1 MRFLLALSHVALRL
15 ARVSIGW
22 FPPLLVLFF
31 GFLYLWRLF
40 HFFLAPG
47 IPVVIQVPGGLE
59 PSFVRVGSYSVDLE
73 AGSVIAE
80 DIRWF
85 EESQTLA
92 EIESVSARRTGG
104 AWQIRGRDLFATL
117 ERSESGKFPWER
129 LFPPPKADQPPGPPW
144 VALVDRAEVRVIDR
158 TQTPPLM
165 SVVHLSDI
173 WAEQA
178 NRYTTTSAFW
188 HGGLG
193 ISQAKFAA
201 VMHEE
206 GDSWIQSEGKEFNV
220 PVLLQWAKPWLP
232 PDQQRQIEPLKARE
246 LIATGTVVTRVQPG
260 KEPRVAANLFVD
272 GTGVAYADYLRNAVV
287 EGVVVLRDNQLQT
300 DAVVRDVGRR
310 LDVQGLAVLGNRPEW
325 KGRLEAE
332 IRDRR
337 ALWDEA
343 AKLLPKNIQ
352 FQGLAYRGWVVTNG
366 RDVKL
371 AGNAEARRLSAEGEA
386 VTNIAGRVVGN
397 GQTVTAQ
404 VMRADALGGR
414 WRGAV
419 EYGMRNQS
427 LKGYAKAEDV
437 TLGPV
442 ARRFDVEG
450 LTGQADASIILGGTA
465 AKPDVRALVD
475 GQARYIT
482 AEQAFDFESVSF
494 RARLLGNQ
502 LTVSRFLAE
511 TAEGFVFAQGEG
523 DIRSQTF
530 RARYQTSAIELAR
543 FSENLEGLA
552 LLRGEAAFEDGR
564 FTTEGVA
571 NVYGLQAGDILVPI
585 VSARLTGDNDR
596 IALRDVQALVRGTEL
611 NGDLL
616 YDIKTGTLDGSFVGG
631 TVVLADW
638 GPATLGGRGQLLA
651 ARVSGTLES
660 PEIATLFSL
669 RDVSL
674 GGIYAASG
682 SLMARLTNNRVDLES
697 FRLGLGGGEM
707 VASGFYDLSSE
718 NYILQ
723 AILTEA
729 RIRSEPNGD
738 PALATR
744 LILDGTVSVQGR
756 GDELTYAVSNL
767 QATDINVGEQYFGS
781 GPISATWQNGEVAFQ
796 AEFGTLDRFVVIR
809 DGVYRPNENVLN
821 ARADLLGF
829 QADAIVAAAL
839 RRENQ
844 LSGDARRIL
853 RSLRGEVNASAEVSL
868 TDGALA
874 VAANDLTVSAMEILG
889 RPAGTLTAAVL
900 YGGNE
905 FRVPRLSWSEG
916 ITDASVTVRED
927 GYLEGAITV
936 EELDLVWAQL
946 AYSELN
952 LPSGQ
957 LRLSARFRGREN
969 ELEGTGEAEASNLVF
984 DAGDPERTAS
994 LQLSTITLSP
1004 GRVET
1009 SGVAQY
1015 GNLMATVGGAYDFD
1029 SGTAMARVRADEM
1042 ALARFAEFIPPL
1054 EEEDTDGTLNG
1065 ELVARFDG
1073 ARWYTEGEFLVEVS
1087 SVKLTQDEFSLGP
1100 SRATISFTPDGQLVT
1115 NWALS
1120 QPPNELGAGTA
1131 NGEATVDLTPLL
1143 TDPTDVESWRDSL
1156 EMSANATFENFRF
1169 SYVIP
1174 SADGPTTGALSG
1186 NLQANGR
1193 ITGPTVTGEL
1203 RADGAV
1209 VRLPTQPLA
1218 EATASLPPVDPD
1230 FVGVS
1235 LIVAEN
1241 TRVLAPTL
1249 DIRLHGQGT
1258 LNGRFT
1264 SPTISLP
1271 LEVDGG
1277 TMTLPSATVTL
1288 QPGGMIRVLFSGDSF
1303 SQAGRI
1309 DLDITGTTILAARRN
1324 DRFRTYRVTLGV
1336 HGDLLSATDRLNFVA
1351 SSDPADLSSDEILAI
1366 IGQRDLIA
1374 SLTSGGFGTTD
1385 FSRNLASALLP
1396 TLTNPSARKLAQ
1408 ELGLDFLYFDY
1419 NPFDGAFIT
1428 LGKVLG
1434 RRLTVYVRRQ
1444 LSQPLEGELQYE
1456 LSVEYDV
1463 PTIGGLV
1470 RELRLQY
1477 QIDQEVPWR
1486 IRLDWSRRF

>member
-1 MRFLLALSHVALRL
+1 VRFFLALSRVALRVG
-15 ARVSIGW
+15 RVSIGW

-40 HFFLAPG
+40 QFFLAPG

-73 AGSVIAE
+73 AGSVIAQ
-80 DIRWF
+80 DIRWY
-85 EESQTLA
+85 EENQTLA
-92 EIESVSARRTGG
+92 EIESISARRIGG
-104 AWQIRGRDLFATL
+104 AWQVRGRDLFATL
-117 ERSESGKFPWER
+117 ERAENGKFPWER
-129 LFPPPKADQPPGPPW
+129 LLPPPKADQPPGPPW

-193 ISQAKFAA
+193 ITQAKVAA
-201 VMHEE
+201 VLHES
-206 GDSWIQSEGKEFNV
+206 GDSWIQSEAEEFDV
-220 PVLLQWAKPWLP
+220 PVLVRWANPWLP
-232 PDQQRQIEPLKARE
+232 PDQQRQVESFAARE
-246 LIATGTVVTRVQPG
+246 MLATGTVVTRVEPG

-272 GTGVAYADYLRNAVV
+272 GTGVAYEDYLANADV

-300 DAVVRDVGRR
+300 DAVIRDVGRR
-310 LDVQGLAVLGNRPEW
+310 LDVQGLATLGNRPEW
-325 KGRLEAE
+325 KGRVDAE

-337 ALWDEA
+337 ALWNDA
-343 AKLLPKNIQ
+343 AKLLPKNLQ
-352 FQGLAYRGWVVTNG
+352 FQGLAYRGWVVTDG

-371 AGNAEARRLSAEGEA
+371 AGSAEARRLTAEGET

-397 GQTVTAQ
+397 GQSVTAQ
-404 VMRADALGGR
+404 VARADALGGR

-419 EYGMRNQS
+419 EYGLRNQS
-427 LKGYAKAEDV
+427 LKGYAKADDV

-442 ARRFDVEG
+442 ARRFDVDG
-450 LTGQADASIILGGTA
+450 LTGQADASVILGGTA

-475 GQARYIT
+475 GRARYVT
-482 AEQAFDFESVSF
+482 GDQDFDFESVSV
-494 RARLLGNQ
+494 RARLLGDQ

-511 TAEGFVFAQGEG
+511 TPEGFVVAQGEG
-523 DIRSQTF
+523 NISRQTF
-530 RARYQTSAIELAR
+530 NARYQTSALELAR
-543 FSENLEGLA
+543 FSEEIEGLA
-552 LLRGEAAFEDGR
+552 LVRGEVAFDRGR
-564 FTTEGVA
+564 FTTDGFA

-585 VSARLTGDNDR
+585 VNARIVGDNDQ
-596 IALRDVQALVRGTEL
+596 IALRDVQARVRGTAVE
-611 NGDLL
+611 GDLL
-616 YDIKTGTLDGSFVGG
+616 YDVNTGSLDGSFVGG

-638 GPATLGGRGQLLA
+638 GPETLGGRGQLLA
-651 ARVSGTLES
+651 ARVTGTLDS
-660 PEIATLFSL
+660 PEVATLFSL
-669 RDVSL
+669 RDVNL
-674 GGIYAASG
+674 GGVYSASG
-682 SLMARLTNNRVDLES
+682 SLVARLTDNRVDLES
-697 FRLGLGGGEM
+697 FRLGMGGGEM
-707 VASGFYDLSSE
+707 VASGFYDLGTES
-718 NYILQ
+718 YILQ
-723 AILTEA
+723 AILSEA
-729 RIRSEPNGD
+729 RVRTEPNGD
-738 PALATR
+738 PALATH
-744 LILDGTVSVQGR
+744 LILDGAVSVQGQ

-767 QATDINVGEQYFGS
+767 QATDINVGDQYFGS
-781 GPISATWQNGEVAFQ
+781 GPINASWQNGEVAFQ

-809 DGVYRPNENVLN
+809 DGVYRPGDNVLN
-821 ARADLLGF
+821 AHADLLGF
-829 QADAIVAAAL
+829 EADALVAAAL

-853 RSLRGEVNASAEVSL
+853 RSLKGDVNVSAEISL
-868 TDGALA
+868 TDGDLA
-874 VAANDLTVSAMEILG
+874 VAADDITVSAMEILG

-905 FRVPRLSWSEG
+905 FQVPRLSWSEG

-936 EELDLVWAQL
+936 EEFDLIWAQL
-946 AYSELN
+946 AYPELN

-957 LRLSARFRGREN
+957 LRLSARARGRDE
-969 ELEGTGEAEASNLVF
+969 ELEGTGEAELTNLVF
-984 DAGDPERTAS
+984 DEGDQERPAS
-994 LQLSTITLSP
+994 LRLTAITLSP

-1015 GNLMATVGGAYDFD
+1015 GDLVAGVGGEYDFD
-1029 SGTAMARVRADEM
+1029 TGTAVARVRAAQI
-1042 ALARFAEFIPPL
+1042 ALAKFAEFIPDL
-1054 EEEDTDGTLNG
+1054 QAEGTDGTLDG
-1065 ELVARFDG
+1065 EVVARYDG
-1073 ARWYTEGEFLVEVS
+1073 VRWFTEGELLLES
-1087 SVKLTQDEFSLGP
+1087 SRINLTQEEFSLGP
-1100 SRATISFTPDGQLVT
+1100 SRATITFTPDDRLVT
-1115 NWALS
+1115 VWTLS

-1131 NGEATVDLTPLL
+1131 NGEVAVNLTPLL
-1143 TDPTDVESWRDSL
+1143 SDPTDVESWRDSL
-1156 EMSANATFENFRF
+1156 EMRANAAFENFRF
-1169 SYVIP
+1169 SYIIP

-1186 NLQANGR
+1186 DLQANGR
-1193 ITGPTVTGEL
+1193 ISGPTVTGEL

-1209 VRLPTQPLA
+1209 VRLPTQPLT
-1218 EATASLPPVDPD
+1218 ETTAALPPVDPE
-1230 FVGVS
+1230 FVGVN
-1235 LIVAEN
+1235 LIVAEE

-1271 LEVDGG
+1271 LEVEGG

-1324 DRFRTYRVTLGV
+1324 DRFRTYRVTLAV
-1336 HGDLLSATDRLNFVA
+1336 QGDLLSATDRLNFVA
-1351 SSDPADLSSDEILAI
+1351 TSDPADLSSDEILAI

-1374 SLTSGGFGTTD
+1374 SLTNGGFGTTD

-1434 RRLTVYVRRQ
+1434 RRLTVYARRQ

-1477 QIDQEVPWR
+1477 QIDQDVPWR